1 MKNQLTLQLWQ
12 AQKHLLR
19 EEGGLIT
26 EVVGGWYIGSHLYI
40 LGLDLDSREPLQDLV
55 SVNAGGYKT
64 NTKDFQ
70 FYKNIQIIP

>member
-1 MKNQLTLQLWQ
+1 M
-12 AQKHLLR
+12 
-19 EEGGLIT
+19 IT

-55 SVNAGGYKT
+55 SLNAGGYKT

-70 FYKNIQIIP
+70 FYKKHSNHSIKFNLNL